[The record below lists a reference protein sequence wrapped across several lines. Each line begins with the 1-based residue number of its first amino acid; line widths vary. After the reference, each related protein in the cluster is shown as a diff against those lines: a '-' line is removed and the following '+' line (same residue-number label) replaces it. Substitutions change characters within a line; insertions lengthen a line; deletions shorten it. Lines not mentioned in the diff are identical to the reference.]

1 MSIISEIHKDLEQ
14 GAIRLIT
21 EHRDRLMAEAM
32 RHCGNMGDAE
42 DLVSCTFLKALRN
55 ISSYKSD
62 DNFFGW
68 LKTIMANIHKSE
80 LRRPVVRGTMPVDP
94 KILAADEN
102 LATNETVERILK
114 DSEHD
119 ALREAVERLP
129 AIYRESVV
137 LHYFEEFSVKEI
149 AAIVKAPVGTVFW
162 RLNVARKLLAKDLAV
177 KLGKKKP
184 LAILLALLFGAGALF
199 GAWQAGVSIV
209 ESMSKGGEA
218 VSMKPPTI
226 ENNQTTFL
234 TTTKEEPAM
243 NIKTL
248 LAAPLLVTT
257 LTTSAAVDVT
267 PFIPEGVTP
276 ETPSA
281 GVYTYEYDNDRIVIF
296 ADPGNYEFTV
306 PEGASAISY
315 LVVGGGGSGGYYAVG
330 GGGGAGG
337 LLQGTISD
345 PTLPATFAITVGSGG
360 AKGGSYAAGNKGQRS
375 LLSGAGLSVEAH
387 GGGGGSEWNAPPGGT
402 LGSGGG
408 GSAKANSTG
417 ANGTAGQG
425 NKGGDGV
432 ANASCGAGG
441 GGAGGPGAA
450 AGDGQGGI
458 GLALA
463 ITGKEVW
470 YAAGGAGGSSGYE
483 NGYCGSAASATAGL
497 DGTGGGGGGS
507 RGTGGSGIVV
517 IRCIYKAMANYTLTL
532 EDSPLG
538 SITANP
544 SQDEY
549 LEGSV
554 VSLTATPQDESV
566 GFIRWGGDATGS
578 EKSTTITMDG
588 NKTVSAV
595 FGYKLAITPSG
606 FGTIVGATSGDVF
619 EPGASVTLTVV
630 PNEGCSFVSW
640 GGDASG
646 SEPTITVTMDR
657 PRTVMAYYKDA
668 AGHTYTEWGYS
679 NTVRIAGKKYCVS
692 VFNTVGNHTWTLP
705 VKKASAID
713 YLVVGGGGGSGSGKN
728 GRGGAG
734 GGAGGMIYKE
744 GVKVAGGT
752 EFSIQVGAGGV
763 GGTSYSDGGN
773 GGNSVLVGGE
783 ITETAFGG
791 GGGGA
796 WAGGKNGGCGG
807 GASMY
812 ATGSGGTGSQ
822 GFNGGMNTVG
832 VVDCA
837 AGGGGMGG
845 PGGNAGDPNDL
856 TCGNGGEGL
865 PCSITG
871 EDEEVWYAGG
881 GAGGGSKANRLGGKG
896 GGGNT
901 MQSGTN
907 GLGGGGGAPGNSSG
921 FAGGSGVVIIRY
933 ALPSQGVM
941 IMLF

>member
-1 MSIISEIHKDLEQ
+1 MGIIRTIQTDLTKSALQLIVECRERLYSIAYRE
-14 GAIRLIT
+14 
-21 EHRDRLMAEAM
+21 
-32 RHCGNMGDAE
+32 CGNAADAE
-42 DLVSCTFLKALRN
+42 DLVSQTIAKAIQKLDGNTEVENLFAWLRAMMLN
-55 ISSYKSD
+55 
-62 DNFFGW
+62 
-68 LKTIMANIHKSE
+68 
-80 LRRPVVRGTMPVDP
+80 LRKDEMRRAVVRGTQPVESEQ
-94 KILAADEN
+94 LESYAGADWSTDEK
-102 LATNETVERILK
+102 ILK
-114 DSEHD
+114 DSD
-119 ALREAVERLP
+119 SEAIHQ
-129 AIYRESVV
+129 AIEELDPKYRQAMLMRYYED
-137 LHYFEEFSVKEI
+137 FSFKEI
-149 AAIVKAPVGTVFW
+149 AQILKLPMGTVSRRIQIAHHLLAAKLGSKLGRKPIAVLLAALLGVGT
-162 RLNVARKLLAKDLAV
+162 
-177 KLGKKKP
+177 
-184 LAILLALLFGAGALF
+184 LF
-199 GAWQAGVSIV
+199 GAWQAGVAMIEARS
-209 ESMSKGGEA
+209 ETGRA
-218 VSMKPPTI
+218 VSMKPPTT
-226 ENNQTTFL
+226 ENNQTTL

-315 LVVGGGGSGGYYAVG
+315 LVVGGGGSGGG
-330 GGGGAGG
+330 GSSGSSTRGGGGAGG

-345 PTLPATFAITVGSGG
+345 PTLPANFAITVGSGG
-360 AKGGSYAAGNKGQRS
+360 VAKKYYVGNSGGNSS
-375 LLSGAGLSVEAH
+375 LSGAGLSAKAK
-387 GGGGGSEWNAPPGGT
+387 GGGGSENSSVGSG
-402 LGSGGG
+402 GSGGG
-408 GSAKANSTG
+408 GSGSKNM
-417 ANGTAGQG
+417 NGGSGENGQG
-425 NKGGDGV
+425 NKGGDGI
-432 ANASCGAGG
+432 NGASCGAGG

-458 GLALA
+458 GLALP

-470 YAAGGAGGSSGYE
+470 YAAGGAGQKSAYE
-483 NGYCGSAASATAGL
+483 DGYCGSAAGNASGR
-497 DGTGGGGGGS
+497 DGTGGGGGGEAG
-507 RGTGGSGIVV
+507 RGGSGIVV

-549 LEGSV
+549 LEGSI

-619 EPGASVTLTVV
+619 EPGADVSLTAV

-657 PRTVMAYYKDA
+657 PRTVIAYYKDA

-705 VKKASAID
+705 IKKASAID

-744 GVKVAGGT
+744 GVKVAGNT

-773 GGNSVLVGGE
+773 GGNSVLEGGE

-796 WAGGKNGGCGG
+796 YSGGKNGGCGG

-907 GLGGGGGAPGNSSG
+907 GLGGGGGAPGNGSG